1 MCYDYTTTHRK
12 MQAARCLNSILVGG
26 TLHIRKHLFERK
38 VAHDLFEVLVPDV
51 MTYDDILF
59 SAYHFGMGSRV
70 PDTVCL
76 FCQCCF
82 RNFPSDFFLILG
94 FRFFHINYLRDPM
107 RVKRFY
113 VRCRSMA
120 VFFL

>member
-26 TLHIRKHLFERK
+26 TLHIRKYLFERK

-59 SAYHFGMGSRV
+59 PAYHFGMGSRASHA
-70 PDTVCL
+70 VCL

-82 RNFPSDFFLILG
+82 RNFPSD
-94 FRFFHINYLRDPM
+94 
-107 RVKRFY
+107 
-113 VRCRSMA
+113 CS
-120 VFFL
+120 